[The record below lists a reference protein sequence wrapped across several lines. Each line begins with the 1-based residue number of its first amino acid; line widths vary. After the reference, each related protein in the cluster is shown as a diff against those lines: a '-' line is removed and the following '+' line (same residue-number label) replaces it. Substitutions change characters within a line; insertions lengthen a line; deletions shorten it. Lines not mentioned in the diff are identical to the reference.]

1 MSDPSALLVG
11 SQLCSYWRRAQ
22 TENLQ
27 RRVVLRGEIHRAM
40 STGFHLP
47 CGQEVWVHC
56 MQCKHRLRDLVWIH
70 TQLLALLK
78 NPSIHP
84 ALYLLCTVI
93 FFAPLPSEINQ
104 WYKPFCFNLFYYIFF
119 YKCNP
124 SLKVL
129 LFIRVA
135 NCGHTRTQVSIVVI
149 RPLALLVARFSLIV
163 S

>member
-1 MSDPSALLVG
+1 MFILTTGPNRKPATESGPTRWNTQSNVHGVSSTLWPGSVSALH
-11 SQLCSYWRRAQ
+11 AMQ
-22 TENLQ
+22 TQ
-27 RRVVLRGEIHRAM
+27 TAG
-40 STGFHLP
+40 P
-47 CGQEVWVHC
+47 C
-56 MQCKHRLRDLVWIH
+56 LD
-70 TQLLALLK
+70 TY
-78 NPSIHP
+78 P
-84 ALYLLCTVI
+84 AVSPFKEPQYSSCAWSSLHSYLLCTSSLWNKPVI
-93 FFAPLPSEINQ
+93 QAF
-104 WYKPFCFNLFYYIFF
+104 LFQSVLLNFF

>member
-84 ALYLLCTVI
+84 ALNSYLLCTSSLWNKPVI
-93 FFAPLPSEINQ
+93 QAFLFQSVLLQFFINAT
-104 WYKPFCFNLFYYIFF
+104 P
-119 YKCNP
+119 P
-124 SLKVL
+124 LKVI
-129 LFIRVA
+129 LFIRVG

-149 RPLALLVARFSLIV
+149 RPLALLVARFSLMV